1 MVPGSIPGG
10 PTIILLFLG
19 AAMSTPMPTESLK
32 ALARSDAALV
42 TLDRQLKELAK
53 QLTEPQKR
61 LAMLEAQK
69 DQFQTPLSTLQK
81 ELQALELAIQGT
93 RDFLKK
99 KQQTLRE
106 VSAYRQQQAL
116 EREIS
121 NLEYELAQDS
131 STQVDLSFTID
142 HLKKGAADGA
152 ATFTTA
158 HQTLTEKL
166 ATVTAEITAAQEK
179 LAAAHAEH
187 ATLAASLPGEWAGM
201 YAGMRKRLADPIV
214 PVVSDAC
221 GGCFYP
227 LQPYIITKLRH
238 GEILACNAC
247 SRLVFLST

>member
-1 MVPGSIPGG
+1 
-10 PTIILLFLG
+10 
-19 AAMSTPMPTESLK
+19 MSTPTPTESLK
-32 ALARSDAALV
+32 ALARSDAVLV
-42 TLDRQLKELAK
+42 ALDRQIKELEK

-116 EREIS
+116 EREIA
-121 NLEYELAQDS
+121 NLEQELAHDS
-131 STQVDLSFTID
+131 NNQVDLSFTID

-152 ATFTTA
+152 ATFITA
-158 HQTLTEKL
+158 HQALTEKL
-166 ATVTAEITAAQEK
+166 AAITATIDTAKQA
-179 LAAAHAEH
+179 LAAAHTEH
-187 ATLAASLPGEWAGM
+187 TTLAASLPGEWVGI

-214 PVVSDAC
+214 PIVSDAC

-247 SRLVFLST
+247 SRLVFLNT